1 MVEFPFTFYSEST
14 LPRIDFKL
22 TVGESPKLE
31 RIMASNAYDDRPYL
45 RLVYRKATEVE
56 VYGSLY
62 ILHATEVVDVTKD
75 LE

>member
-14 LPRIDFKL
+14 LPRIEFKL
-22 TVGESPKLE
+22 SIGENPTLE
-31 RIMASNAYDDRPYL
+31 RVTPLNAYEGMPYL

-62 ILHATEVVDVTKD
+62 ILQSTEVVGG
-75 LE
+75 